1 MMMVYHSSRLY
12 RVRWQSNPYFIERV
26 IMKIGQKCKEL
37 RESKGLS
44 RQQLGYRWGITPQ
57 GIYNFEKGV
66 NTSGYLLR
74 EYIRMGVTINEE
86 DEF

>member
-1 MMMVYHSSRLY
+1 
-12 RVRWQSNPYFIERV
+12 
-26 IMKIGQKCKEL
+26 MKIGNKCREL

-44 RQQLGYRWGITPQ
+44 RKELGSEWDITPQ
-57 GIYNFEKGV
+57 GIYNFEKGI

>member
-1 MMMVYHSSRLY
+1 
-12 RVRWQSNPYFIERV
+12 
-26 IMKIGQKCKEL
+26 MKIGQKCKEL

-44 RQQLGYRWGITPQ
+44 RQQLSLRLGITPQ
-57 GIYNFEKGV
+57 GIYNFEKGN